1 MDSPKSTKRFLPYGA
16 DFKKLDSFRRAETI
30 ILYIISALSF
40 IIPYLLTIPQSDI
53 LIRVIDIIK
62 IIDIILIIV
71 YYILDVITEIFLYP
85 DTARKRRKGLLDN
98 SLGSKYLS
106 QPVEGYYSNNEI
118 EKGSKKI
125 LVNCYENCFFT
136 YNIAKAMQKQII
148 IKNIVLFI
156 MFIIVIYF
164 GFRNN
169 LFALPILEVLFSSLF
184 LTGLIHHFNFL
195 VKLKTLLERFQNEFS
210 EQHEEF
216 QTFQNAILFLLDY
229 ETTLAYNKSPSS
241 NRVYKKLRE
250 KLSAEWELIKKRYD
264 IK

>member
-1 MDSPKSTKRFLPYGA
+1 
-16 DFKKLDSFRRAETI
+16 
-30 ILYIISALSF
+30 
-40 IIPYLLTIPQSDI
+40 
-53 LIRVIDIIK
+53 
-62 IIDIILIIV
+62 
-71 YYILDVITEIFLYP
+71 
-85 DTARKRRKGLLDN
+85 
-98 SLGSKYLS
+98 
-106 QPVEGYYSNNEI
+106 
-118 EKGSKKI
+118 
-125 LVNCYENCFFT
+125 
-136 YNIAKAMQKQII
+136 
-148 IKNIVLFI
+148 

-169 LFALPILEVLFSSLF
+169 LFALPILEILFSSLF